1 MPDFWLPFS
10 SATKFGWQF
19 SFLTTKLTNIC
30 QKRLL
35 AWAQFTPTLVAL
47 KSITFASLRNFSKEW
62 LSKPLQKFHITS
74 ISISI
79 CAITENVGLIRYSW
93 HTQLQWR
100 WTSWLISDAIRIDMD
115 MNLANKCS
123 NFCNAWSPV
132 FTFSALTLKDNFLD
146 RTLWYRCWSCLVWSW
161 S

>member
-1 MPDFWLPFS
+1 MHWKINFELLMPDFWLPFS

-74 ISISI
+74 ISRYFNLCYNRECWTYKILLTHS
-79 CAITENVGLIRYSW
+79 ASMTLNVMANIWCHPHRYG
-93 HTQLQWR
+93 HELGKQVFQLLQ
-100 WTSWLISDAIRIDMD
+100 
-115 MNLANKCS
+115 
-123 NFCNAWSPV
+123 
-132 FTFSALTLKDNFLD
+132 
-146 RTLWYRCWSCLVWSW
+146 CLVTSVHF
-161 S
+161 